1 MTEHRTPSEMER
13 DLGEQI
19 RTERLRKNMTMQVLA
34 TEAGISEQTLRS
46 LEEGS
51 GSRVETLIRVVR
63 ALGKTSWLDSF
74 KPRVSIS
81 PMQMLTGKQQ
91 RQRASKTKN

>member
-1 MTEHRTPSEMER
+1 MTEHRPPSEMER

-19 RTERLRKNMTMQVLA
+19 RTERLRKNMTMKVLA

>member
-19 RTERLRKNMTMQVLA
+19 RTERLRKNMTMKVLA

-46 LEEGS
+46 L
-51 GSRVETLIRVVR
+51 
-63 ALGKTSWLDSF
+63 
-74 KPRVSIS
+74 
-81 PMQMLTGKQQ
+81 
-91 RQRASKTKN
+91 

>member
-19 RTERLRKNMTMQVLA
+19 RTERLRKNMTMKVLA

>member
-19 RTERLRKNMTMQVLA
+19 RTERLRKNMTMKVLA
-34 TEAGISEQTLRS
+34 TEAGISAQTLRS

>member
-19 RTERLRKNMTMQVLA
+19 RTERLRKNMTMKVLA

-51 GSRVETLIRVVR
+51 GSRVETLVRVVR